1 LIKLAFVGV
10 FLFGVAAFV
19 LVDSGGVEFKKRTF
33 GQTDLSE
40 RVSMVPVFHGYRL
53 QAYLEQR
60 IEAAQGWVN
69 HMSQAIRKPA

>member
-1 LIKLAFVGV
+1 ML
-10 FLFGVAAFV
+10 LFGFAAFI
-19 LVDSGGVEFKKRTF
+19 LVDSGGLEFTKRTF

-53 QAYLEQR
+53 QAYLEQH

-69 HMSQAIRKPA
+69 HMSQSMRKPA